1 MILAKKWL
9 KSLIKNEN
17 GQMVSGDDETQ
28 LEAQDTAQMS
38 SEGGEPSRQV
48 AGEPGRRIGDEAGE
62 SAMETVTR
70 QVETVP
76 ADVAEQ
82 ESVEEGEDSTDEG
95 HREQLTEGEDDP
107 LAPAYD
113 LDDGELMDDED
124 EEGGQL
130 PWSSRVEQ
138 ARDFFN
144 SELLY
149 RFDLLE
155 RGQRE
160 SLRGAYRI
168 EVRGNQGGIWTF
180 TIGDELSIV
189 NRREEA
195 DTVISCFQ
203 RDFLQIVNGEINPQ
217 LAILAQKMR
226 ITGDLARGISVQSLL
241 SPQTE

>member
-1 MILAKKWL
+1 MGPAD
-9 KSLIKNEN
+9 EN
-17 GQMVSGDDETQ
+17 SEDIEAVADEVEGEVAESSKEQAETPINRTVEASSNVENVPPKPVVAVAPKADPEAEGDA
-28 LEAQDTAQMS
+28 EADADAD
-38 SEGGEPSRQV
+38 
-48 AGEPGRRIGDEAGE
+48 AGEH
-62 SAMETVTR
+62 
-70 QVETVP
+70 
-76 ADVAEQ
+76 
-82 ESVEEGEDSTDEG
+82 DEG

-113 LDDGELMDDED
+113 LDDGELMDEDD
-124 EEGGQL
+124 EERAQL

-144 SELLY
+144 GELLY

-155 RGQRE
+155 PGQRE
-160 SLRGAYRI
+160 FLRGAYRI
-168 EVRGNQGGIWTF
+168 EIRGNQGGVWTF
-180 TIGDELSIV
+180 TVGDELTIV

-195 DTVISCFQ
+195 ETVLSCYQ

-226 ITGDLARGISVQSLL
+226 ITGDLSRGISVQSLL

>member
-1 MILAKKWL
+1 MGPAD
-9 KSLIKNEN
+9 EN
-17 GQMVSGDDETQ
+17 SEDIEAVADEV
-28 LEAQDTAQMS
+28 EGEVADS
-38 SEGGEPSRQV
+38 SEEPATAPVKLTVEASSNV
-48 AGEPGRRIGDEAGE
+48 DSAPPKPVVAATPNADSDAEADADADAGEH
-62 SAMETVTR
+62 
-70 QVETVP
+70 
-76 ADVAEQ
+76 
-82 ESVEEGEDSTDEG
+82 DEG

-113 LDDGELMDDED
+113 LDDGELMDEDD
-124 EEGGQL
+124 EERAQL

-144 SELLY
+144 GELLY

-155 RGQRE
+155 PGQRE
-160 SLRGAYRI
+160 FLRGAYRI
-168 EVRGNQGGIWTF
+168 EIRGNQGGVWTF
-180 TIGDELSIV
+180 TVGDELTIV

-195 DTVISCFQ
+195 ETVLSCYQ

-226 ITGDLARGISVQSLL
+226 ITGDLNRGISVQSLL